1 MRTFF
6 KILGGIVLLLC
17 IVLLWALKRVDYTP
31 YFDAEYY
38 SETRSDLDS
47 LAAQLSLAEGEVE
60 LGFGRASITP
70 VLGGVEDDPGA
81 GVFKE
86 LPLAGYGDRE
96 GAAAEGIHDSVFVK
110 AVAIR
115 VGDQLLIL
123 IASDLLIVPPGV
135 AEGVSTFVGEK
146 TGIRRDQLFFSATH
160 THSSAGAWS
169 EGFVGKQFAG
179 EPNPNVEPWLV
190 QQFGRAIE
198 DAMEDLQAGQIGS
211 GSFHAPGLI
220 SNRLVGEKGQKNSEF
235 IYVLAEQNSG
245 RKAVLGS
252 FDAHATTLGGWNM
265 KFSADYPGYWQRK
278 LEKEDFDLALFFA
291 GSVGSHR
298 SRTEGEKFEASQY
311 LGEALADSVL
321 KYMVHTELR
330 DSIGLSSLSL
340 GMDLP
345 EFHIRVTDGLR
356 LNQTLSG
363 KLFPPIG
370 DVSLQAARI
379 GDLVWITTPC
389 DFSGEMAIACKDAIS
404 KDGYRALVTSFN
416 GAYVG
421 YIIPGKYYHLNEYE
435 SRLMSWYGPNMGPYT
450 HEMIRRMTEKLIA
463 LQDG

>member
-1 MRTFF
+1 MRTFL
-6 KILGGIVLLLC
+6 KISGSILLLLF

-31 YFDAEYY
+31 YFDTDYY
-38 SETRSDLDS
+38 SETRLGLDS
-47 LAAQLSLAEGEVE
+47 LTAQLSLSEGKVE

-86 LPLAGYGDRE
+86 LPLAGYGDRK

-115 VGDQLLIL
+115 VKEELLIL
-123 IASDLLIVPPGV
+123 IASDLLIVPPDV
-135 AEGVSTFVGEK
+135 AAGVSSLVGEK
-146 TGIRRDQLFFSATH
+146 MGIRRSQLFFSATH

-179 EPNPNVEPWLV
+179 EPNPNVKPWLV
-190 QQFGRAIE
+190 QRFGRAIE
-198 DAMEDLQAGQIGS
+198 NAMGDLQAGRIGT
-211 GSFHAPGLI
+211 GSFYAPGLI
-220 SNRLVGEKGQKNSEF
+220 SNRLVGEKGQENSEF
-235 IYVLAEQNSG
+235 IFVLAEQNSG
-245 RKAVLGS
+245 RSAVLGS

-265 KFSADYPGYWQRK
+265 QFSGDYPGYWQRK
-278 LEKEDFDLALFFA
+278 LEKEDFDMALFFA

-298 SRTEGEKFEASQY
+298 SQTEGEKFEASRY
-311 LGEALADSVL
+311 LGEALADSLL
-321 KYMVHTELR
+321 KFKVHTEMS
-330 DSIGLSSLSL
+330 DSIEMSSLSL
-340 GMDLP
+340 GMGLP
-345 EFHIRVTDGLR
+345 EFHIRVSDGLR
-356 LNQTLSG
+356 LNPGLGG

-370 DVSLQAARI
+370 DVSVQAARI
-379 GDLVWITTPC
+379 ADLIWITTPC
-389 DFSGEMAIACKDAIS
+389 DFSGEMALACKNAVS
-404 KDGYRALVTSFN
+404 KDDYRALVTSFN

-450 HEMIRRMTEKLIA
+450 REMIRRMTEELVA
-463 LQDG
+463 L